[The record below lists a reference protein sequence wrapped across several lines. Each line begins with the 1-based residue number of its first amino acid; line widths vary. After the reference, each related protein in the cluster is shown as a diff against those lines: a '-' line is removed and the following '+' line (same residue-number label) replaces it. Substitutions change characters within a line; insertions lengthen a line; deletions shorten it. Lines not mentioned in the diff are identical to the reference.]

1 MRRTLLFALLS
12 VTPFAPHAEAQ
23 YSARYDDAGPHKKRD
38 LALYQQKGPFAFG
51 LPQSSSETAKAAG
64 ELREFLWTCWHERRR
79 GYARA
84 TYTSREGE
92 KSEVGYFVEPS
103 DRPIWYIAVEIDR
116 EIRNPKGGFAH
127 RSDSYVATVVQ
138 RVEIEADGMTPLRPI
153 PDSATR
159 KPASYELALRDES
172 GKILTTL

>member
-1 MRRTLLFALLS
+1 M
-12 VTPFAPHAEAQ
+12 
-23 YSARYDDAGPHKKRD
+23 
-38 LALYQQKGPFAFG
+38 
-51 LPQSSSETAKAAG
+51 
-64 ELREFLWTCWHERRR
+64 
-79 GYARA
+79 
-84 TYTSREGE
+84 SREGE

-116 EIRNPKGGFAH
+116 ELRNPKGGLAH

-159 KPASYELALRDES
+159 TPESYQLALRDES